1 MAMTCLDDFEDYA
14 RRHLPKIVYDYY
26 SSGANLE
33 QTVKDNVAAFRR
45 LRLYPELLQDVSKR
59 DLSTTIL
66 GEKIDFPVAIAPTAM
81 QKMAH
86 PHGEVATAK
95 AAASVNTGMVLSSWA
110 TSSIEEVQ
118 EAAPDG
124 LRWFQL
130 YVYKDRELTK
140 NLVKRA
146 EKAGYRALF
155 LTVDTPQ
162 LGRRYADVKN
172 NFTLPP
178 PLNRNE
184 ILSNLSINYCVVDRL
199 ANFEDQSSQSEGVV
213 SSGDSG
219 LAEYVANQI
228 DASLSWDDVE
238 WLKTV
243 TTLPIVLKGILTEED
258 AVEAVNHG
266 VAGIVVSNHG
276 GRQLDGVLA
285 TIDALPEVV
294 RAVKGS
300 SVEVYLDGGVRLGT
314 DVLKALAL
322 GARAVFIG
330 RPVLWGLTY
339 KGEAGVKEVLD
350 MLKNEF
356 NLALALSGCTSAENV
371 PRDLVRRQPQ
381 YSSNL

>member
-1 MAMTCLDDFEDYA
+1 MHDFSMAMTCLDDFEDYA

-178 PLNRNE
+178 PLK
-184 ILSNLSINYCVVDRL
+184 L

-300 SVEVYLDGGVRLGT
+300 NVEVYLDGGVRLGT

>member
-1 MAMTCLDDFEDYA
+1 MAAMTCLDDFESYA
-14 RRHLPKIVYDYY
+14 KRHLPKYAFDYY

-33 QTVKDNVAAFRR
+33 QTVKDNVAAYRR
-45 LRLYPELLQDVSKR
+45 LRLYPELLRDVSNR

-66 GEKIDFPVAIAPTAM
+66 GERIDFPVAVAPTAM
-81 QKMAH
+81 QRMAH
-86 PHGEVATAK
+86 PLGEVATAK
-95 AAASVNTGMVLSSWA
+95 ASAAMNTGMVLSSWS
-110 TSSIEEVQ
+110 TSSIEEVA
-118 EAAPDG
+118 EAASDG

-140 NLVKRA
+140 SLVQRA
-146 EKAGYRALF
+146 EKAGYKALF

-178 PLNRNE
+178 PLK
-184 ILSNLSINYCVVDRL
+184 L
-199 ANFEDQSSQSEGVV
+199 ANFEQANQTDVV
-213 SSGDSG
+213 GTADSG
-219 LAEYVANQI
+219 LAEYVAGQI
-228 DASLSWDDVE
+228 DHTLSWDDVE
-238 WLKTV
+238 WLKGITS
-243 TTLPIVLKGILTEED
+243 LPIVLKGILTEED
-258 AVEAVNHG
+258 ATEAVKHG

-294 RAVKGS
+294 KAVEGS
-300 SVEVYLDGGVRLGT
+300 GVEVYLDGGVRLGT
-314 DVLKALAL
+314 DVLKAVAL

-339 KGEAGVKEVLD
+339 KGEDGVKEVLE
-350 MLKNEF
+350 MIKNEF
-356 NLALALSGCTSAENV
+356 NLALALSGCTSPQNV
-371 PRDLVRRQPQ
+371 PRDLVRRHPQ